1 MAFSPLNLLRYDN
14 GRAKNNKEQE
24 LEKMNCRFS

>member
-1 MAFSPLNLLRYDN
+1 MAFPPPNPLRYDN

-24 LEKMNCRFS
+24 LEKMNRSFF